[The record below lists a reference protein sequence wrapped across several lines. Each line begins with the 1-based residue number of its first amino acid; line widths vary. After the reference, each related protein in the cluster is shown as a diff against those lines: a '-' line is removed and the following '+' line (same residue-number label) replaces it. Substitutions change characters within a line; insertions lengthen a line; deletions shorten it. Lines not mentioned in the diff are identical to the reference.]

1 MPFFFSKHSLAHLA
15 SFHWI
20 VAIAVFVVWLAVLFV
35 AKWVAF
41 AAVRRASRM
50 RLPWLETV
58 LSALSPA
65 VNVLIIATGLAFA
78 ANAASLPTHWQR
90 IVGVAL
96 IAGTVL
102 GLVIFFDGI
111 LRLWMRRE
119 ASRFPMF
126 GESYSLVTAAV
137 RGLVI
142 GLGLLMFLESVGI
155 SVTPIIAS
163 LGIGSL
169 ALALALQETAKNMF
183 SGFFVILDKSLE
195 VGDYVK
201 LATGQ
206 EGWLISLGWR
216 SSKFRMLNDTIVI
229 VPNSALVDSI
239 LTNYRAPDGALA
251 LEIDVSVVATN
262 DLDKVEFVTKEVAS
276 DVMQTVEG
284 GVAGFRP
291 SVYFGNIGVG
301 AIGLSVFLRVSSGA
315 SMELVR
321 HEFIKRLTA
330 RYVREGIKIP

>member
-15 SFHWI
+15 GFHWI

-41 AAVRRASRM
+41 AAVRRASRV
-50 RLPWLETV
+50 RLSWLETV

-65 VNVLIIATGLAFA
+65 VNVLIIATGLSFS
-78 ANAASLPTHWQR
+78 ANAASLPPHWQR

-155 SVTPIIAS
+155 SVSPILAS

-183 SGFFVILDKSLE
+183 SGFFVILDKLLE

-216 SSKFRMLNDTIVI
+216 SSKFRVLNDTIII

-251 LEIDVSVVATN
+251 LEIDVSVVATS
-262 DLDKVEFVTKEVAS
+262 DLDKVEVVTKEVAS
-276 DVMQTVEG
+276 DTMRTVEG
-284 GVAGFRP
+284 GIAGFRP

-330 RYVREGIKIP
+330 RYLREGIKTP

>member
-1 MPFFFSKHSLAHLA
+1 MPFVSKHSLAQLA
-15 SFHWI
+15 SSHWI
-20 VAIAVFVVWLAVLFV
+20 VGIVFFVVWLTVLFV
-35 AKWVAF
+35 TKWVTF
-41 AAVRRASRM
+41 MVIRRASRA
-50 RLPWLETV
+50 RLRWLEII

-65 VNVLIIATGLAFA
+65 VNVMIVAVGLAFA
-78 ANAASLPTHWQR
+78 ANASSLPPHWQA
-90 IVGVAL
+90 IVRVAV
-96 IAGTVL
+96 IAGIVL
-102 GLVIFFDGI
+102 GLVIFLDGI

-137 RGLVI
+137 RGLVL

-155 SVTPIIAS
+155 SISPILAS

-169 ALALALQETAKNMF
+169 ALALALQETLKNMF

-216 SSKFRMLNDTIVI
+216 SSKFSMLNDTIVI

-239 LTNYRAPDGALA
+239 LTNYHTPDGAFA
-251 LEIDVSVVATN
+251 LEIDVSVSAAS
-262 DLDKVEFVTKEVAS
+262 DLDKVEVATREIAS

-284 GVAGFRP
+284 GVAEFRP
-291 SVYFGNIGVG
+291 SVYFGNISAG
-301 AIGLSVFLRVSSGA
+301 AIGLSVLLRVSSGA

-330 RYVREGIKIP
+330 RYAREGIRIP